1 MKNMSD
7 LFCRHQSRLIFN
19 NIRIKGNSNRDC
31 PFLKYDFC
39 EVLVL
44 KYDVQIDENLYKT
57 YSDIRLGI
65 LHFKADV
72 KQPSDDFWKYMS
84 DEVEPKIKNEID
96 KKGWNDIAG
105 VRGSRAVY
113 KAFGRNPGRYRVSS
127 EALLRRV
134 RRGDSLYHIN
144 SVVDV
149 NNLISIESGLSVG
162 SYDLG
167 HIHGAITFRKAEKG
181 EGYTGIGKGFLD
193 MENMLVLAD
202 DEGIFG
208 STMSDSTRAMVS
220 EESKEILVVIYCFE
234 NSIDLQALVDKAKAD
249 FQKFANVYDVETWI
263 L

>member
-1 MKNMSD
+1 MFTLELAKKEEVKKCYEIILEGMAFQRQQGFTQWTKDYPNKDTISD
-7 LFCRHQSRLIFN
+7 
-19 NIRIKGNSNRDC
+19 
-31 PFLKYDFC
+31 
-39 EVLVL
+39 
-44 KYDVQIDENLYKT
+44 DVQNEKGYVI
-57 YSDIRLGI
+57 
-65 LHFKADV
+65 
-72 KQPSDDFWKYMS
+72 KQ
-84 DEVEPKIKNEID
+84 N
-96 KKGWNDIAG
+96 GDIAG